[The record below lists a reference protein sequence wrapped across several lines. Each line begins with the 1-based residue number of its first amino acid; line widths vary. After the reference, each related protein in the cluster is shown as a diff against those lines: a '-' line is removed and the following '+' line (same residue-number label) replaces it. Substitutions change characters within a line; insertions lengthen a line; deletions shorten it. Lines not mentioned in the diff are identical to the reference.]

1 LEAEGVGVR
10 EGVPLRVTVLEGDRL
25 RDGEA
30 PKEKDAVLERVWEA
44 VRDAVTEGVGVGETV
59 RDAVAEGVGEE
70 VPEVVLDMVRDL
82 DLVRDTVRDAVAE
95 GVGDTEG
102 VAEHQMPGKSVPAT
116 LALGPCPAQRGTTTT
131 RPCPPGPPKSLLPT
145 PLR

>member
-1 LEAEGVGVR
+1 MEAEGVGVR
-10 EGVPLRVTVLEGDRL
+10 EGVPLRVFVPDGDGLRVAL

-30 PKEKDAVLERVWEA
+30 PKEREAVLERVWEA

-59 RDAVAEGVGEE
+59 RDAVAEGVGEI
-70 VPEVVLDMVRDL
+70 VLDTVRDL

-102 VAEHQMPGKSVPAT
+102 VAEHQMPGKSAPAT
-116 LALGPCPAQRGTTTT
+116 LALGPCPAQRGATTTS
-131 RPCPPGPPKSLLPT
+131 PCPPGPPKSLLPT